1 MDSRLPTGGWEGMQ
15 EQAMEQ
21 ETHTPQPIHGTE
33 RMMGESLDIDR
44 ICSANKIDEFVTV
57 VLWLS
62 RRSEWEDSEGARR
75 GSSGGSGLWDSR
87 VFQGG
92 GACPDTQLPAPG
104 PGTHLSSPPVMKLDL
119 AEP

>member
-1 MDSRLPTGGWEGMQ
+1 MPTGGREGMQ

-21 ETHTPQPIHGTE
+21 ETDTPLPPTHGTE
-33 RMMGESLDIDR
+33 RMMGESPDIDR

-57 VLWLS
+57 VLWLG
-62 RRSEWEDSEGARR
+62 RRSEWEDSGGARR
-75 GSSGGSGLWDSR
+75 GSSGGSGLWDSG

-92 GACPDTQLPAPG
+92 GACPDTRLHAPG
-104 PGTHLSSPPVMKLDL
+104 PGMHLSSPPVMTLGL